1 MFARPR
7 RQLRA
12 VRTAMMST
20 EWAENFKTLPVP
32 QQQDAHRLLFQVH
45 LAILEM
51 ENARL
56 ADIRD
61 KLVANEKALG
71 EGIASLKD
79 SLKKIQKIAVL
90 MAKDMATAQKAA
102 AAFVQLELKRQGE
115 CQD

>member
-1 MFARPR
+1 MPLAPGDVRKATLV
-7 RQLRA
+7 QLRA
-12 VRTAMMST
+12 ARTAMMST

-79 SLKKIQKIAVL
+79 SLKKIQKIAAAIKAISEFLVIVGRVVKL
-90 MAKDMATAQKAA
+90 VAKA
-102 AAFVQLELKRQGE
+102 
-115 CQD
+115 